1 MNQRERAR
9 LLASLTDDEVTQ
21 LRERLSS
28 NATSD
33 ADRKFASDFF
43 AGRTTAGD
51 DQDQDTSEWSD
62 EQRQWARELF
72 ADDEDKPLLAGLAGG
87 RTAGRT
93 TPPRAEPVD
102 EGGWFDRQPIAD
114 D

>member
-43 AGRTTAGD
+43 AGRTTTGD
-51 DQDQDTSEWSD
+51 DQDQDQDAGEYTD

-72 ADDEDKPLLAGLAGG
+72 APDDEDANVLPGLTDG
-87 RTAGRT
+87 RSVSRT
-93 TPPRAEPVD
+93 SPPRH
-102 EGGWFDRQPIAD
+102 D
-114 D
+114 DIPRDNFNFS

>member
-9 LLASLTDDEVTQ
+9 LLASLTDDEVAT

-43 AGRTTAGD
+43 AGRTPTGD
-51 DQDQDTSEWSD
+51 DQDQDQDQDAGEYTD
-62 EQRQWARELF
+62 EQRQWVRALF
-72 ADDEDKPLLAGLAGG
+72 KPAPSDANVFAGLTDGRSVGRTSPPADDDI
-87 RTAGRT
+87 
-93 TPPRAEPVD
+93 PREN
-102 EGGWFDRQPIAD
+102 FNFS
-114 D
+114 